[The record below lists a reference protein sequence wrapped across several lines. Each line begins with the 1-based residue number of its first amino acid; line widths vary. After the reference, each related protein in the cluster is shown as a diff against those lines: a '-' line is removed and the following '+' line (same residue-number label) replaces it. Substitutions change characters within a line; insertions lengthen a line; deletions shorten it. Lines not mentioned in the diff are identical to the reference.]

1 MKYPTLSVLVACS
14 ALAVAAPAGARVFEG
29 GITHAELQKLLVDSG
44 FNALT
49 VESDKAEPDSV
60 ADLVVMG
67 GPGRWYVQFMA
78 CKDGRCAD
86 LHLHAGFDAETP
98 VPQEMVV
105 ELNAA
110 MLGRL
115 AGNVYVDSEQDPI
128 LQADVNT
135 DGVSGNN
142 IRFQMRAF
150 DTVMRC
156 LVVKIGFDATAGA
169 CDALGD
175 RLIGLTKQ
183 GIAADDV
190 QYVIASLGPKDLER
204 VLRENGFSPVAQAVD
219 EGLASFRVEHEGVRW
234 VAAVPAAQAEQINGG
249 VFLLT
254 GCGRCDKDTFRR
266 ANAYNTD
273 RRWLSAE
280 GQKDNITATT
290 TIPLS
295 GGITEDSLGMMI
307 RSFHAWAKSFES
319 DLPK

>member
-1 MKYPTLSVLVACS
+1 MRHPILSVLLAS
-14 ALAVAAPAGARVFEG
+14 TALAVAAPAGARMFEG

-49 VESDKAEPDSV
+49 VEDEQPEPDSV
-60 ADLVVMG
+60 PDLVVMG

-78 CKDGRCAD
+78 CKEGRCAD
-86 LHLHAGFDAETP
+86 VHLHAGFDADKP
-98 VPQEMVV
+98 VPQETVA
-105 ELNAA
+105 ELNGA

-115 AGNVYVDSEQDPI
+115 SGNVYIDSENDPI

-156 LVVKIGFDATAGA
+156 LVVKIGFDSTAGA

-175 RLIGLTKQ
+175 QLIALAKQ

-190 QYVIASLGPKDLER
+190 QHVIASLGPKDLER
-204 VLRENGFSPVAQAVD
+204 VLRENGFSPVANEVD
-219 EGLASFRVEHEGVRW
+219 EGLASFRVEFEGVRW
-234 VAAVPAAQAEQINGG
+234 VAAVPAAQADQINAG

-254 GCGRCDKDTFRR
+254 GCGRCDKDTVRR
-266 ANAYNTD
+266 ANAYNAE

-295 GGITEDSLGMMI
+295 GGITESSLGMMI

-319 DLPK
+319 DLPR